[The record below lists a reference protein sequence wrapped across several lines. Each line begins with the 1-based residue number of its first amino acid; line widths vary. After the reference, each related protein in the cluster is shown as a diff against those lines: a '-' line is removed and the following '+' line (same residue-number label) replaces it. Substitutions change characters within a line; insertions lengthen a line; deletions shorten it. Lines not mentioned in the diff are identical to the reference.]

1 MRIADQKCSLQEN
14 IGFLS
19 QCPTFPV
26 KTSLNCGPNIRCFTL
41 YSNTTRQMSI
51 HTMFVTLTSAAKVG
65 DRDQVPTPHLVPW
78 CQDNMRPLQLT
89 AVKSSYGM

>member
-1 MRIADQKCSLQEN
+1 MHTM
-14 IGFLS
+14 IGL
-19 QCPTFPV
+19 
-26 KTSLNCGPNIRCFTL
+26 KK
-41 YSNTTRQMSI
+41 
-51 HTMFVTLTSAAKVG
+51 MFVTLTSAAKVG